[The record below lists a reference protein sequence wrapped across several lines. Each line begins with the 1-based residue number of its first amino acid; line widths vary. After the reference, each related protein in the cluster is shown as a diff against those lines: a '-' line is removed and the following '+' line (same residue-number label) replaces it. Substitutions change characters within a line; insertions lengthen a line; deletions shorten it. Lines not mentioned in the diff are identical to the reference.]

1 MSAIPVST
9 KPERCCN
16 QGPEVATLRCYKCGA
31 PICAK
36 CSVRTAVGYL
46 CRACVRQQ
54 QAGFETAYWY
64 DFVFA
69 VLIAG
74 LVGLVG
80 LVTTFVGFFVF
91 LIAPAVGLG
100 AAELI
105 RLAIRRRRSRYMPI
119 AATIGF
125 VLGAA
130 PGVLGPLLGL
140 GLALVFGDGL
150 NLPALGG
157 VLWQVVLPLVY
168 MVLGAGS
175 MAARLRGIVM

>member
-9 KPERCCN
+9 KPDRCCSR
-16 QGPEVATLRCYKCGA
+16 GPETTALRCYKCGA

-46 CRACVRQQ
+46 CKACVRQQ
-54 QAGFETAYWY
+54 QAGFETTVWY

-69 VLIAG
+69 VVIAG
-74 LVGLVG
+74 LVGLIG
-80 LVTTFVGFFVF
+80 LVTTFVGLFVV

-119 AATIGF
+119 VATIGF
-125 VLGAA
+125 VLGAL
-130 PGVLGPLLGL
+130 PGVLSPVIVLGATLVSGGDVGL
-140 GLALVFGDGL
+140 G
-150 NLPALGG
+150 ALGG
-157 VLWQVVLPLVY
+157 VLLQALVPLLY

>member
-9 KPERCCN
+9 KPDRCCSR
-16 QGPEVATLRCYKCGA
+16 GPETTALRCYKCGS

-46 CRACVRQQ
+46 CKACVRQQ
-54 QAGFETAYWY
+54 QAGFETAVWY

-74 LVGLVG
+74 LIGLVG

-105 RLAIRRRRSRYMPI
+105 RLAIRRRRSRFMPI

-130 PGVLGPLLGL
+130 PGVLVPLLGL
-140 GLALVFGDGL
+140 GAALFMGADLGAGV
-150 NLPALGG
+150 LGG
-157 VLWQVVLPLVY
+157 TLWRVLVPLVY